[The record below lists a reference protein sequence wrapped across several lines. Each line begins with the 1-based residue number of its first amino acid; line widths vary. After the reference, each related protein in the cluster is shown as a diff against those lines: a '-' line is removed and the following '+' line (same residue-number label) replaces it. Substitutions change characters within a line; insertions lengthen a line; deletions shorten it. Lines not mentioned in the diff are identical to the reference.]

1 MLYSIIGTD
10 HENSLQNRLAAR
22 PEHVARLLELKN
34 QGRLILAGPNPAI
47 DSPDP
52 GDAGFSGSIIIAEFD
67 SLQDAQSWAN
77 DDPYIKA
84 GVYQHV
90 VVKPFNKV
98 LP

>member
-1 MLYSIIGTD
+1 MLYSIVGTD
-10 HENSLQNRLAAR
+10 KEDSLQDRLAIR
-22 PEHVARLLELKN
+22 PEHVARLQELKR

-52 GDAGFSGSIIIAEFD
+52 GQAGFSGSLIVAEFD
-67 SLQDAQSWAN
+67 SLQQAQGWAN
-77 DDPYIKA
+77 DDPYLKS
-84 GVYQHV
+84 GVYQQV

>member
-1 MLYSIIGTD
+1 MLYSIVGTD
-10 HENSLQNRLAAR
+10 YPDSLQKRLAAR
-22 PEHVARLLELKN
+22 ADHIARLNELKS

-52 GDAGFSGSIIIAEFD
+52 GESGFTGSILIVEFD
-67 SLQDAQSWAN
+67 SLSEAQKWAN

-84 GVYQHV
+84 SVYKSV
-90 VVKPFNKV
+90 EVKPFNKV

>member
-10 HENSLQNRLAAR
+10 RENSLQDRLAVR
-22 PEHVARLLELKN
+22 PEHVARLQELKQ

-52 GDAGFSGSIIIAEFD
+52 GEAGFSGSLIVAEFD
-67 SLQDAQSWAN
+67 SLEEARAWADN
-77 DDPYIKA
+77 DPYLKN
-84 GVYQHV
+84 GVYQSV
-90 VVKPFNKV
+90 MVKPFNKV